1 MSDFSI
7 FSIKT
12 PYINL
17 IQKGPIALF
26 KAIDKGYICC
36 EMIEM
41 QQLDDIIMQ
50 RIVQLGG
57 GVNVTNVSSSNIGE
71 RTSVESTTTSE
82 MTSSRDEENDTLLKA
97 IFKRAELKYD
107 TNKSYAISEVLDTL
121 NDRFVSLKK
130 AQFMGI
136 INLSKNEFV
145 DTRTGIK
152 LDIMT
157 AIRTNKIRLEDTLN
171 LDPPTTTTTTTKRTT
186 QQTTAV
192 MSRSIDLNNSN
203 DGRSFDC
210 SIFSHFDV

>member
-1 MSDFSI
+1 
-7 FSIKT
+7 
-12 PYINL
+12 
-17 IQKGPIALF
+17 
-26 KAIDKGYICC
+26 
-36 EMIEM
+36 MIEM
-41 QQLDDIIMQ
+41 QQLDDIIMS

-57 GVNVTNVSSSNIGE
+57 SVEATIKTTRTSLDSPTSSNAANNNE
-71 RTSVESTTTSE
+71 LTA
-82 MTSSRDEENDTLLKA
+82 SRDEENDALLKA
-97 IFKRAELKYD
+97 IFKRADLKYD

-171 LDPPTTTTTTTKRTT
+171 LEQIQPPTTAANNQKRTVQST
-186 QQTTAV
+186 
-192 MSRSIDLNNSN
+192 MSRSIELNNSN
-203 DGRSFDC
+203 DFDNGLIEF
-210 SIFSHFDV
+210 SIVLILRPLLLDWCLSVSLLIKW

>member
-1 MSDFSI
+1 
-7 FSIKT
+7 
-12 PYINL
+12 
-17 IQKGPIALF
+17 
-26 KAIDKGYICC
+26 
-36 EMIEM
+36 M
-41 QQLDDIIMQ
+41 QQLDDIIMS

-57 GVNVTNVSSSNIGE
+57 SVEATLKTTRTSLDSPTSSNANNNE
-71 RTSVESTTTSE
+71 LSA
-82 MTSSRDEENDTLLKA
+82 SRDEENDALLKA
-97 IFKRAELKYD
+97 IFKRADLKYD

-171 LDPPTTTTTTTKRTT
+171 LEQIQPPTTATNNQKRTVQST
-186 QQTTAV
+186 
-192 MSRSIDLNNSN
+192 MSRSIELNNSN
-203 DGRSFDC
+203 DFDNGLIFLYC
-210 SIFSHFDV
+210 SNFTPSLSLLLMCLSVSLLIK

>member
-1 MSDFSI
+1 
-7 FSIKT
+7 
-12 PYINL
+12 
-17 IQKGPIALF
+17 
-26 KAIDKGYICC
+26 
-36 EMIEM
+36 MIEM
-41 QQLDDIIMQ
+41 QQLDDIIMS

-57 GVNVTNVSSSNIGE
+57 SVEATLKTTRTSLDSPTSSNANNNE
-71 RTSVESTTTSE
+71 LSA
-82 MTSSRDEENDTLLKA
+82 SRDEENDALLKA
-97 IFKRAELKYD
+97 IFKRADLKYD

-171 LDPPTTTTTTTKRTT
+171 LEQIQPPTTATNNQKRTVQST
-186 QQTTAV
+186 
-192 MSRSIDLNNSN
+192 MSRSIELNNSN
-203 DGRSFDC
+203 DFDNGLIFLYC
-210 SIFSHFDV
+210 SNFTPSLSLLLMCLSVSLLIKW

>member
-1 MSDFSI
+1 
-7 FSIKT
+7 
-12 PYINL
+12 
-17 IQKGPIALF
+17 
-26 KAIDKGYICC
+26 
-36 EMIEM
+36 MIEM
-41 QQLDDIIMQ
+41 QQLDDIIMS

-57 GVNVTNVSSSNIGE
+57 SVEATIKTTRTSLDSPTSSNAANNNE
-71 RTSVESTTTSE
+71 LTA
-82 MTSSRDEENDTLLKA
+82 SRDEENDALLKA
-97 IFKRAELKYD
+97 IFKRADLKYD

-171 LDPPTTTTTTTKRTT
+171 IEQIQPPTTATNNQKRTVQST
-186 QQTTAV
+186 
-192 MSRSIDLNNSN
+192 MSRSIELNNSN
-203 DGRSFDC
+203 DFDNGLIEF
-210 SIFSHFDV
+210 SIVLILRPLLLDWCLSVSLLIKW

>member
-1 MSDFSI
+1 MS
-7 FSIKT
+7 
-12 PYINL
+12 
-17 IQKGPIALF
+17 
-26 KAIDKGYICC
+26 
-36 EMIEM
+36 
-41 QQLDDIIMQ
+41 

-57 GVNVTNVSSSNIGE
+57 SVEATIKTTRTSLDSPTSSNANNNE
-71 RTSVESTTTSE
+71 LSA
-82 MTSSRDEENDTLLKA
+82 SRDEENDALLKA
-97 IFKRAELKYD
+97 IFKRADLKYD

-171 LDPPTTTTTTTKRTT
+171 LEQIQPPTTATNNQKRTVQST
-186 QQTTAV
+186 
-192 MSRSIDLNNSN
+192 MSRSIELNNSN
-203 DGRSFDC
+203 DFDNGLIFLYC
-210 SIFSHFDV
+210 SNFTPSLSLLMCLSVSLLIK

>member
-1 MSDFSI
+1 MS
-7 FSIKT
+7 
-12 PYINL
+12 
-17 IQKGPIALF
+17 
-26 KAIDKGYICC
+26 
-36 EMIEM
+36 
-41 QQLDDIIMQ
+41 

-57 GVNVTNVSSSNIGE
+57 SVEATVKTTRTSLDSPTSSNANNNE
-71 RTSVESTTTSE
+71 LTA
-82 MTSSRDEENDTLLKA
+82 SRDEENDALLKA
-97 IFKRAELKYD
+97 IFKRADLKYD

-171 LDPPTTTTTTTKRTT
+171 LEQIQPPTTATNNQKRTVQST
-186 QQTTAV
+186 
-192 MSRSIDLNNSN
+192 MSRSIELNNSN
-203 DGRSFDC
+203 DFDNGLIFRFFSLYC
-210 SIFSHFDV
+210 SNFTPSLSLLLCLSVSLLIK

>member
-1 MSDFSI
+1 
-7 FSIKT
+7 
-12 PYINL
+12 
-17 IQKGPIALF
+17 
-26 KAIDKGYICC
+26 
-36 EMIEM
+36 MIEM
-41 QQLDDIIMQ
+41 QQLDDIIMS

-57 GVNVTNVSSSNIGE
+57 SVEATIKTTRTSLDSPTSSNANNNE
-71 RTSVESTTTSE
+71 LTA
-82 MTSSRDEENDTLLKA
+82 SRDEENDVLLKA
-97 IFKRAELKYD
+97 IFKRADLKYD

-171 LDPPTTTTTTTKRTT
+171 LEQIQPPTTATNNQKRTVQST
-186 QQTTAV
+186 
-192 MSRSIDLNNSN
+192 MSRSIELNNSN
-203 DGRSFDC
+203 DFDNGLIEF
-210 SIFSHFDV
+210 SIVLILRPLLLNWCLSVSLLIKW